1 MKWKTRGIHRL
12 WDDRGKELRQ
22 KSLPTVSTRNSCYID
37 GTASDAVN
45 TKPTDTVY
53 HQGQNN
59 KPLLGEADWNNSAWR
74 RSIWTM
80 SFDGTQAPRPTGF
93 LVDVSTANSR
103 RPRHN
108 GRGSHFYLRRRSNCV
123 VTSRLWA
130 MTTYSLSFLTPVSAL

>member
-22 KSLPTVSTRNSCYID
+22 KSLPTVSPRTSCDID

-74 RSIWTM
+74 RSIWIM
-80 SFDGTQAPRPTGF
+80 SFDDTLASRPTGL

-103 RPRHN
+103 SQGYVYLPDDDYAN
-108 GRGSHFYLRRRSNCV
+108 GNDK
-123 VTSRLWA
+123 W
-130 MTTYSLSFLTPVSAL
+130 LSGTHHQ